1 MLSASYAAALLLA
14 MRRPAG
20 ARLARWLAPAGRM
33 ALTNYLLQSLVCA
46 VLFTA
51 WGLRWVG
58 TLAPLSV
65 LGLAVL
71 VFALQLPDAGALAG
85 MADRA
90 AAAGRT
96 PLVVNCQ

>member
-1 MLSASYAAALLLA
+1 
-14 MRRPAG
+14 
-20 ARLARWLAPAGRM
+20 M

-65 LGLAVL
+65 LGLHGGSSRRRR
-71 VFALQLPDAGALAG
+71 PH
-85 MADRA
+85 A
-90 AAAGRT
+90 ASCELSIGCIR
-96 PLVVNCQ
+96 PG